1 MLQPKPVQTAQE
13 FFAELF
19 LRWKKKLHQHF
30 INTAWSDDEGEYESI
45 RRARPRVRAGTWFL
59 YQNEDADDASKLY
72 EKGNE

>member
-1 MLQPKPVQTAQE
+1 MLQPQPVQSAQE

-19 LRWKKKLHQHF
+19 LRWKKKLEKKF
-30 INTAWSDDEGEYESI
+30 INPAFADGDEYELI
-45 RRARPRVRAGTWFL
+45 RRAKPKVRSGTWFL